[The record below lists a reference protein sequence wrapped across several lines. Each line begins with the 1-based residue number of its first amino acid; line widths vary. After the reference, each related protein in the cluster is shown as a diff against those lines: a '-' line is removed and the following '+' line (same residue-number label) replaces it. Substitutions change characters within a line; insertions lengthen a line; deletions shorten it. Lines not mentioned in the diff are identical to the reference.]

1 MDQTEAVINKELT
14 LSAKVENAAADA
26 KVVWASSD
34 EKVAT
39 VADGKVTPVADGT
52 ATISATV
59 GTAKAE
65 CKVTVDK
72 TAPAIEKGEVAD
84 YKTLKVT
91 FKEAGKAADGAKI
104 EVFKDGS
111 TKAMT
116 DVTATVAEDGLT
128 ATVTAEK
135 FAVAEYTVK
144 FTGYTD
150 KVGNAFADKTNT
162 VNITKEESI
171 AVNFKPVC
179 ETVGVETDE
188 KKCRKI

>member
-72 TAPAIEKGEVAD
+72 TAPAIEKGEVVD
-84 YKTLKVT
+84 YIVGLAG
-91 FKEAGKAADGAKI
+91 EA
-104 EVFKDGS
+104 
-111 TKAMT
+111 
-116 DVTATVAEDGLT
+116 
-128 ATVTAEK
+128 
-135 FAVAEYTVK
+135 
-144 FTGYTD
+144 
-150 KVGNAFADKTNT
+150 
-162 VNITKEESI
+162 
-171 AVNFKPVC
+171 
-179 ETVGVETDE
+179 
-188 KKCRKI
+188 

>member
-72 TAPAIEKGEVAD
+72 TAPAIEKGEVVD

-91 FKEAGKAADGAKI
+91 FKEAVKAADGAKI

-150 KVGNAFADKTNT
+150 KVGNAFATNT
-162 VNITKEESI
+162 NLVDITKEESI
-171 AVNFKPVC
+171 AVNFKLVC

-188 KKCRKI
+188 KKMP